1 VLKKRLTLVVLLA
14 ALLACPTP
22 QVWADTAN
30 PETILSLAPGNRPE
44 GIAVHQTGDVFV
56 GNRQVGGTV
65 TSNEILKITPDG
77 NTAMFAALPDTNASA
92 EGLLGLTVDRVGRV
106 YAALVSLDGN
116 HGIWR
121 VSRDGTRAQLL
132 PGSSDIAF
140 PNALTFDPAGN
151 LYVTDSFDGAIWR
164 ARPGKAFIRWVAD
177 EFLEPLPFDPFG
189 DPLPGANGIA
199 FFPPDILYVA
209 NTEQGLIARV
219 RIDPDGSAGTVE
231 ALTPAFAV
239 PVVDGIAVDAH
250 GQIYGV
256 LPAFSVLQT
265 SPLVRIDP
273 DTGAVTAIV
282 AEVVG
287 ASAFDKPLSLTFAGG
302 RWGVKAVFVTNGDL
316 PVFPGGPGP
325 GVVKVD
331 IGVPGFPVR

>member
-1 VLKKRLTLVVLLA
+1 
-14 ALLACPTP
+14 
-22 QVWADTAN
+22 
-30 PETILSLAPGNRPE
+30 
-44 GIAVHQTGDVFV
+44 
-56 GNRQVGGTV
+56 
-65 TSNEILKITPDG
+65 
-77 NTAMFAALPDTNASA
+77 MFAALPDTNASA

-106 YAALVSLDGN
+106 YAAVVSLAGN

-121 VSRDGTRAQLL
+121 VR
-132 PGSSDIAF
+132 
-140 PNALTFDPAGN
+140 
-151 LYVTDSFDGAIWR
+151 
-164 ARPGKAFIRWVAD
+164 
-177 EFLEPLPFDPFG
+177 
-189 DPLPGANGIA
+189 
-199 FFPPDILYVA
+199 YVA
-209 NTEQGLIARV
+209 NTEQGVIARV
-219 RIDPDGSAGTVE
+219 RINPDGSAGTVE

-331 IGVPGFPVR
+331 TGVPGFPVR